1 MPGSSPLRPLSFM
14 VIIVFPLC
22 LHYFSNQISNL
33 LYICMYACGGVPA
46 CILCLTT
53 RCIVTRTWY
62 FICVVVNRGDIGKGF
77 TVHNTLQLFILKVRE
92 YRNLIILLSL
102 SLPSSILYYVCSG
115 IACKFVGI
123 QCIYTNT
130 CNKIIISLM
139 KLSQT
144 SVMCS
149 KWLDYLHTR
158 FQRQVLHTY

>member
-102 SLPSSILYYVCSG
+102 SLYLLAFSITYVVVLLVNLS
-115 IACKFVGI
+115 AYNAFI
-123 QCIYTNT
+123 QTHAI
-130 CNKIIISLM
+130 K
-139 KLSQT
+139 
-144 SVMCS
+144 
-149 KWLDYLHTR
+149 
-158 FQRQVLHTY
+158 